1 MTLLHR
7 TLQTL
12 QKCSIISEQWK
23 VAANSKEEE
32 RASLKERRKDASTEF
47 RFKLT
52 MSRLLAHVTS
62 LSCHDVDLGKS
73 CQDE

>member
-1 MTLLHR
+1 
-7 TLQTL
+7 
-12 QKCSIISEQWK
+12 

-32 RASLKERRKDASTEF
+32 RASLEERRKDASTEF

-62 LSCHDVDLGKS
+62 LSCHDEDMGKS